1 MPAKAQKDEPDG
13 STVDACSGRTLT
25 DRLKDFLKDR
35 GADLVG
41 IGLLDRLVGAP
52 EAMQP
57 TRYLPDARALISIG
71 LRINEAV
78 CDLIAAS
85 IRGEELPAPY
95 HSYQMFT
102 LTIVNPQLDRLAY
115 LGAKFLEQRGYRAY
129 PFPANLPHVLK
140 PSSEYPGGPGDISH
154 RHVAVACG
162 LGRIGWHTLLLTP
175 QFGTRQ
181 KLVSIVTNA
190 PLEPDPMCDM
200 ELCDPLECGF
210 QCARACPTAAIP
222 ATLGRRIRI
231 DIGGTPAE
239 YSAIV
244 GWRCRWGCSG
254 MLKCT
259 GGYKDIPLPDTEPTA
274 EELLRYKA
282 EVDPWQERLRSLSG
296 LIPFCG
302 RCLCIC
308 PSPNKRIVENAP

>member
-1 MPAKAQKDEPDG
+1 LIGFGPVERLQG
-13 STVDACSGRTLT
+13 S
-25 DRLKDFLKDR
+25 
-35 GADLVG
+35 
-41 IGLLDRLVGAP
+41 P
-52 EAMQP
+52 EIMQP
-57 TRYLPDARALISIG
+57 TRYLRDGTSLISIA
-71 LRINEAV
+71 LHVNEAA
-78 CDLIAAS
+78 CDLIAES
-85 IRGEELPAPY
+85 IRGEGLPASY

-102 LTIVNPQLDRLAY
+102 LTIINPQLDRLAY

-140 PSSEYPGGPGDISH
+140 PSSQYPGGPGDISH
-154 RHVAVACG
+154 KHVAVACG
-162 LGRIGWHTLLLTP
+162 LGRLGWHTLLITP

-190 PLEPDPMCDM
+190 PLEPDPMCDT

-210 QCARACPTAAIP
+210 QCARGCPTAAIP
-222 ATLGRRIRI
+222 STLSRRIRI
-231 DIGGTPAE
+231 EIGGMPTE
-239 YSAIV
+239 YAAIV

-282 EVDPWQERLRSLSG
+282 QVDPWQDRLRSLSG
-296 LIPFCG
+296 LVPFCG

-308 PSPNKRIVENAP
+308 PRPNKHAVEKAR

>member
-1 MPAKAQKDEPDG
+1 
-13 STVDACSGRTLT
+13 LI
-25 DRLKDFLKDR
+25 
-35 GADLVG
+35 G
-41 IGLLDRLVGAP
+41 IGPVERLQGAP
-52 EAMQP
+52 EIVQP
-57 TRYLPDARALISIG
+57 TRYLRDGTSLISIA
-71 LRINEAV
+71 LHVNEAA
-78 CDLIAAS
+78 CDLIAES
-85 IRGEELPAPY
+85 IRGEQLPASY

-102 LTIVNPQLDRLAY
+102 LAIINPQLDRLAY

-154 RHVAVACG
+154 KHVAVACG
-162 LGRIGWHTLLLTP
+162 LGRLGWHTLLITP

-190 PLEPDPMCDM
+190 PLEPDPMCAV
-200 ELCDPLECGF
+200 ELCDPLGCGF
-210 QCARACPTAAIP
+210 QCARACPTGAIP
-222 ATLGRRIRI
+222 SARSRGVRI
-231 DIGGTPAE
+231 DIGGMPTE
-239 YSAIV
+239 YATTV

-308 PSPNKRIVENAP
+308 PRPNKHAVENAR